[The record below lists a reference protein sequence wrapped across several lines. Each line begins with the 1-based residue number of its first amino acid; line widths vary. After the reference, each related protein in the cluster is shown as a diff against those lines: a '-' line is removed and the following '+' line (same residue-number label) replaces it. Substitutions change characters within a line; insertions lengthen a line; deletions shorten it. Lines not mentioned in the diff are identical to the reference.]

1 MKRQVKKLNMKN
13 LQQNLTKWQKNHE
26 DINSLRKAYQEE
38 VLNWVVKSM
47 EFEREPVDINRLK
60 ELLKKEKIAPSR

>member
-60 ELLKKEKIAPSR
+60 ELLEKEKIAPSR